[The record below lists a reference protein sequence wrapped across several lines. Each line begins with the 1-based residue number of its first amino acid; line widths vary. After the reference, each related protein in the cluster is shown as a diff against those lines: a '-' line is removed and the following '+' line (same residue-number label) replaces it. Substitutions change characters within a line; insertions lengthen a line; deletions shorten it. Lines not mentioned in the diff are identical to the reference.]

1 MFIPFILLP
10 FVLISQILYYYSF
23 VSPDKNF
30 LSIFKPLT
38 TLIIILIAGYSLLY
52 IGIGKNYALLIF
64 VGLLFSLIGDI
75 SLIFAIDKQKRLG
88 KFFIIGLSSFLI
100 THIIYVTAF
109 SIFDGFFIQDII
121 VGSVLLIV
129 VIVLFLIYNKKGEI
143 SDKIKIPTLIYMLVL
158 AFMLTKALSTI
169 QSIYFSD
176 TQKLLIIIGAVMF
189 VASDILLGI
198 RYFIKSR
205 NSLRIALLLL
215 YFNGQY
221 LIALSCYY

>member
-169 QSIYFSD
+169 QSTYFSD

>member
-75 SLIFAIDKQKRLG
+75 SLIFAIDKQERLG

-169 QSIYFSD
+169 QSTYFSD